1 MEPAFFRKQSMG
13 NISSPE
19 QLNECLRVSSLKAWI
34 LLLAV
39 LLLLVGFLIW
49 CAFTAIESYET
60 GTAYAEKGVLTI
72 TFDDPSAAQHVEP
85 GMSVQVGDIRTEVTS
100 VGSDGDGRTI
110 AGAQASIPDGVYDV
124 RVGYRSTQ
132 ILSMLFN

>member
-1 MEPAFFRKQSMG
+1 MESGFFRKQSMG

-19 QLNECLRVSSLKAWI
+19 QLNECLRVSSPKAW
-34 LLLAV
+34 LLLASV
-39 LLLLVGFLIW
+39 LLLLSGFLIW

-72 TFDDPSAAQHVEP
+72 TFDDPSAARHVEP
-85 GMSVQVGDIRTEVTS
+85 GMSVQAGGINTEVTS
-100 VGSDGDGRTI
+100 VGSDGDGQTI

-132 ILSMLFN
+132 ILSILFN